1 MTGEMFLAYVKQCLF
16 PTLRPNDIVVTDN
29 CQVHLVAG
37 IRETIEKAR
46 AILQPPV
53 RICAGGAVSDDR
65 PYREHRAPVRRQISL
80 KR

>member
-53 RICAGGAVSDDR
+53 RICAGGRSAMTV
-65 PYREHRAPVRRQISL
+65 PTANIAPKCGVKSP
-80 KR
+80 